1 MNEQHYSCH
10 VCQRLGAEHIY
21 QQVGVAQRLH
31 ISAQALRDWPLLGG
45 APYGIICLPI
55 TWTPLAPFDPA
66 SPPPFFLQDA
76 WQLRAHMQRQHHA
89 CEEPDCAD
97 CLVAFATEEEL
108 KHHYIQ
114 RHSRSGWGEHQSRR
128 LRVV

>member
-1 MNEQHYSCH
+1 MSP
-10 VCQRLGAEHIY
+10 EHMDAPRP
-21 QQVGVAQRLH
+21 VTSH
-31 ISAQALRDWPLLGG
+31 PPLPSSL
-45 APYGIICLPI
+45 
-55 TWTPLAPFDPA
+55 
-66 SPPPFFLQDA
+66 LQDA

-114 RHSRSGWGEHQSRR
+114 RHSRSGRGEHQSRR
-128 LRVV
+128 LGVV